1 MEEGQ
6 GRRDSNG
13 ETEEHLQAEGSGK
26 SEGSPV
32 GAEGQDSE
40 GDPAGR
46 KAPSK
51 NGGRGGKERPG
62 RATGPRT
69 RQGKN
74 RSRWNSLKHRMCR
87 APVLEGCESKR
98 AYHRFLRAL
107 LNDMNPRTTLGAA
120 LVEQLAADLW
130 RLGRFYE
137 AEAAEI
143 LKAVK
148 FLKWDREKAQEESA
162 QMTVPSWLAMIGG
175 LIGKRDNPLV
185 LARII
190 EALGVIQERV
200 RKRGFDQE
208 EDLEILTT
216 IYGIEN
222 NVGKNMVSHYRV
234 WMGHAKASEGGRQ
247 EKESF
252 SSAQCRDAFVKAM
265 DDELHRLREY
275 QTQRAR
281 IESERMELEQRSR
294 RVPQSPT
301 MDRLL
306 RYKLGFERSCKRTLE
321 EIEMLRRMDL
331 F

>member
-1 MEEGQ
+1 MDDCY
-6 GRRDSNG
+6 GRRDSNK
-13 ETEEHLQAEGSGK
+13 EMEEHLQAEESGGK
-26 SEGSPV
+26 GEGPP
-32 GAEGQDSE
+32 GAAEGQNSM

-46 KAPSK
+46 KAPDK
-51 NGGRGGKERPG
+51 NGRRGGKERAG
-62 RATGPRT
+62 RPTGPRT
-69 RQGKN
+69 RRGKN
-74 RSRWNSLKHRMCR
+74 RSRGNALKHQMCR

-98 AYHRFLRAL
+98 VYHRFLRAL
-107 LNDMNPRTTLGAA
+107 LDDMNPRTTLGAV

-190 EALGVIQERV
+190 EALGVIREGV
-200 RKRGFDQE
+200 RKRGFDQQ

-222 NVGKNMVSHYRV
+222 NVGKNMVAHYRV
-234 WMGHAKASEGGRQ
+234 WMSRAKTTEEVRQ
-247 EKESF
+247 EKGSL
-252 SSAQCRDAFVKAM
+252 SPAQCRDAFVETIE
-265 DDELHRLREY
+265 DELRRLREY
-275 QTQRAR
+275 QT
-281 IESERMELEQRSR
+281 
-294 RVPQSPT
+294 
-301 MDRLL
+301 
-306 RYKLGFERSCKRTLE
+306 
-321 EIEMLRRMDL
+321 
-331 F
+331 